1 MLDMQQAAEHV
12 LFLAERHGLKEVDA
26 LIEREDALEVEIREG
41 KVEKVE
47 QSTSL
52 GLGVRV
58 LRDGKT
64 GLASTERLDADAI
77 ERAFQSALEN
87 SELQD
92 PTEVLLPEA
101 ANGFSPPESLEI
113 YNSNLENL
121 TSKDLAELGLVIE
134 GAAKNAD
141 TRVSTIP
148 YLGVSRNSSELLLVN
163 TKGTRYH
170 QRSNSVGAYCGAL
183 LQDGDVRKTGMR

>member
-87 SELQD
+87 SELQNSKF
-92 PTEVLLPEA
+92 PAQTFFILTAQFLQSILKISLYLTNHA
-101 ANGFSPPESLEI
+101 AS
-113 YNSNLENL
+113 
-121 TSKDLAELGLVIE
+121 
-134 GAAKNAD
+134 
-141 TRVSTIP
+141 
-148 YLGVSRNSSELLLVN
+148 
-163 TKGTRYH
+163 
-170 QRSNSVGAYCGAL
+170 
-183 LQDGDVRKTGMR
+183 

>member
-1 MLDMQQAAEHV
+1 MLDLQQAAEHV
-12 LFLAERHGLKEVDA
+12 LLLAKRHSFTEVDA
-26 LIEREDALEVEIREG
+26 LIEREDALEVEIRDG

-64 GLASTERLDADAI
+64 GLASTERLDTAAI
-77 ERAFQSALEN
+77 KRAFQNACEN

-101 ANGFSPPESLEI
+101 TNGFSPPESLEI
-113 YNSNLENL
+113 YNSNL
-121 TSKDLAELGLVIE
+121 
-134 GAAKNAD
+134 
-141 TRVSTIP
+141 
-148 YLGVSRNSSELLLVN
+148 
-163 TKGTRYH
+163 
-170 QRSNSVGAYCGAL
+170 
-183 LQDGDVRKTGMR
+183 